1 MRTSGLKLGVAII
14 VIYTIA
20 AFMAPYFVNE
30 EKIENWYNGLYWKDN
45 PRLAPPSWVNLLGK
59 SLPPTEEL
67 APVKSQPG
75 LQVFEYDFRY
85 STPPQ
90 NIIVKFN
97 RTEGRQ
103 VTVTVTTPS
112 GENYLFH
119 PGTSVDEISL
129 AYQWQ
134 VLMEI
139 ANDRGVEFRMEDTAF
154 RRGLRPLFFVN
165 RSGEVVPEHGV
176 YTITVEGAIN
186 STVKIVGATYGILG
200 TDTYGRDVGAAFLWG
215 ARQTVILVYL
225 TAVVAVAL
233 GTLTGL
239 AASLRG
245 RAGTAVDSISK
256 LSTII
261 PVIPFMIALIP
272 LTGSV
277 SYNARI
283 TIPVW
288 AFVPALAFLL
298 FGKIARNVGAIV
310 RTELNKEYV
319 AAAESLGADR
329 RWVLRRHILRIVG
342 PYSIYQL
349 SLFAPKVIALVS
361 ILGFFRVAPGFNW
374 GTMLGM
380 VLSQNAIYSMAWW
393 MILPIGLALVLF
405 ALAFVLINREL
416 EERFLSRG

>member
-1 MRTSGLKLGVAII
+1 MRTNKLRLGVAII

-20 AFMAPYFVNE
+20 AFIAPYFVNE
-30 EKIENWYNGLYWKDN
+30 EKIENWYNGLYWKEN
-45 PRLAPPSWVNLLGK
+45 PKLAPPSWVNLFGK

-67 APVKSQPG
+67 APVKSQSG
-75 LQVFEYDFRY
+75 LQAFEYDFRY
-85 STPPQ
+85 SKPPQ
-90 NIIVKFN
+90 DIIVKSN
-97 RTEGRQ
+97 KTEGSPM
-103 VTVTVTTPS
+103 TVTVTTPS
-112 GENYLFH
+112 GESYQFYR
-119 PGTSVDEISL
+119 GISDEVSL

-139 ANDRGVEFRMEDTAF
+139 AEDRGVEFRMEDTAF
-154 RRGLRPLFFVN
+154 RMGLKPLFFVN
-165 RSGEVVPEHGV
+165 QSGEVVPEHGV
-176 YTITVEGAIN
+176 YTITVEGALN

-215 ARQTVILVYL
+215 ARQTVVLVYL
-225 TAVVAVAL
+225 TAVVAVVL
-233 GTLTGL
+233 GTLAGL

-245 RAGTAVDSISK
+245 KTGTVVDSISK
-256 LSTII
+256 LSTIV
-261 PVIPFMIALIP
+261 PVIPFMIALTP

-283 TIPVW
+283 TVPMW
-288 AFVPALAFLL
+288 AFVLALAVLL

-329 RWVLRRHILRIVG
+329 KWILRRHILKIVG

-349 SLFAPKVIALVS
+349 SLFTPKAIALIS

-393 MILPIGLALVLF
+393 MIVPIGLALVVF

>member
-1 MRTSGLKLGVAII
+1 MRINKLKLGLVI
-14 VIYTIA
+14 VLIYTLA

-45 PRLAPPSWVNLLGK
+45 PKLVPPAWVNLFGK

-67 APVKSQPG
+67 SPVESLPY

-85 STPPQ
+85 SKPPQ
-90 NIIVKFN
+90 DIIVKFN
-97 RTEGRQ
+97 RTEGRP

-112 GENYLFH
+112 GESYQFYR
-119 PGTSVDEISL
+119 GTADEVSL

-154 RRGLRPLFFVN
+154 RMGLRPLFFVN

-176 YTITVEGAIN
+176 YTITVEGAAN
-186 STVKIVGATYGILG
+186 STVKIVGATYGVLG

-215 ARQTVILVYL
+215 ARQTVVLVYL

-239 AASLRG
+239 AASLG
-245 RAGTAVDSISK
+245 GKAGAAVDSISK

-277 SYNARI
+277 SFNARI
-283 TIPVW
+283 NIPMWV
-288 AFVPALAFLL
+288 FVPALAFLL

-329 RWVLRRHILRIVG
+329 KWILRRHVLKIVG

-349 SLFAPKVIALVS
+349 SLFAPKVIALIS

-393 MILPIGLALVLF
+393 MIVPIGLALVVF